1 MLFEGKIKRAILKDK
16 RNQIQKKQLFIR
28 FPKMIFECNV
38 FLLKTWKIRFK
49 NPYQKYFNNSEN
61 PLFF

>member
-16 RNQIQKKQLFIR
+16 RNQIKKKQIFIR

-38 FLLKTWKIRFK
+38 FFIKTV
-49 NPYQKYFNNSEN
+49 
-61 PLFF
+61 